1 MEDWLKYLI
10 IAIVAVIVF
19 WIVSAFVNRAFIRK
33 YGFSLYPGGFFMA
46 IAAGLIAGGLFLT
59 ASSGVGW
66 VLAAAG
72 AVILLII
79 LIYDFKKAGFGGG
92 LLALILQIIF
102 CAPAL
107 LLVFDLLFNHGR
119 TFLGV
124 SRRNDRA
131 MRDYRNGQN
140 RE

>member
-10 IAIVAVIVF
+10 IGIVAVIVF

-46 IAAGLIAGGLFLT
+46 IAAALIAGGLVLT
-59 ASSGVGW
+59 ATSAIGW

-72 AVILLII
+72 AVIVVII
-79 LIYDFKKAGFGGG
+79 LVYDFKKAGAGGG

-102 CAPAL
+102 CAPAIL
-107 LLVFDLLFNHGR
+107 MVFDLLFNHGR

-131 MRDYRNGQN
+131 MRDYRE
-140 RE
+140 RDKD

>member
-46 IAAGLIAGGLFLT
+46 IAAALIAGGIVLT
-59 ASSGVGW
+59 KTSAVGW
-66 VLAAAG
+66 ALAAAG
-72 AVILLII
+72 AVIVVII
-79 LIYDFKKAGFGGG
+79 LVYDFKKAGAGGG
-92 LLALILQIIF
+92 FLALILQIIF
-102 CAPAL
+102 CAPSIL
-107 LLVFDLLFNHGR
+107 MLIDLLFNRGR

-124 SRRNDRA
+124 SRKNDRA
-131 MRDYRNGQN
+131 MREYHNRYR
-140 RE
+140 E

>member
-19 WIVSAFVNRAFIRK
+19 WIISAFVNRAFIRR
-33 YGFSLYPGGFFMA
+33 YGFSLYPGGTFMV
-46 IAAGLIAGGLFLT
+46 IAAALIAGGLFLSAT
-59 ASSGVGW
+59 SGVGW
-66 VLAAAG
+66 VLAAIG
-72 AVILLII
+72 AVIVLII

-102 CAPAL
+102 CVPAL
-107 LLVFDLLFNHGR
+107 LLLVDLLFNHGR
-119 TFLGV
+119 TYLGV
-124 SRRNDRA
+124 SRKNDRA
-131 MRDYRNGQN
+131 MRDYRDNG